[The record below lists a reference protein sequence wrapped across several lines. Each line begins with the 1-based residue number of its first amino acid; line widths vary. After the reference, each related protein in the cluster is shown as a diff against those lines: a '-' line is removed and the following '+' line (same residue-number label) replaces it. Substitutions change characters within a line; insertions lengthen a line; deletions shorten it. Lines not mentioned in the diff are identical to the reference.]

1 MSCSEK
7 VTFLNPIN
15 EYYNLIRIPNTGKE
29 HQKDK
34 QKPKSWTKAQKSW
47 NNNQGTAPLKSA
59 KNIHYKK

>member
-34 QKPKSWTKAQKSW
+34 QKPKSWTKAQKS
-47 NNNQGTAPLKSA
+47 
-59 KNIHYKK
+59 